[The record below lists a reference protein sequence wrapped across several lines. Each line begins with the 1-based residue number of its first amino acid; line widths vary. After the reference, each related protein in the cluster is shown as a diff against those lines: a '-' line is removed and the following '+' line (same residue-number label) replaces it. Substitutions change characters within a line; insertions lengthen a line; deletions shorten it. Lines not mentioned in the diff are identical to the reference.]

1 MKAMTYRTGLDV
13 IENRMTA
20 LISGKPDRMISEL
33 GLRAEV
39 GRKGRHSRLGRGRT
53 DVKHMWMDPV
63 IVAGPWLMLA
73 AVVIRLVRRRR

>member
-1 MKAMTYRTGLDV
+1 
-13 IENRMTA
+13 
-20 LISGKPDRMISEL
+20 MISEL

-39 GRKGRHSRLGRGRT
+39 SRKGRQSRLGRGRT

-63 IVAGPWLMLA
+63 IVVGPWLVLV